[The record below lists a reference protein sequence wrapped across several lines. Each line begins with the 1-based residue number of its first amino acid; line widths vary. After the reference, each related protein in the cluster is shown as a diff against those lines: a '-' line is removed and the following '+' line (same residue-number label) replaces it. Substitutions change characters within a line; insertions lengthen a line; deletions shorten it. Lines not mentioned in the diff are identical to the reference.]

1 MSTPV
6 RYFTDEHVAK
16 AIASGLRKRGIDA
29 LTIAEAGLLGADDED
44 LLAFVREKKLVI
56 VTQDRDFLRIAARER
71 NHPGIVYAPQ
81 GRSIGEIVRMLDLLA
96 QVSDAEGMHGC
107 VEFI

>member
-16 AIASGLRKRGIDA
+16 AVAGGLRKRGIDV

-44 LLAFVREKKLVI
+44 LLAF
-56 VTQDRDFLRIAARER
+56 
-71 NHPGIVYAPQ
+71 G
-81 GRSIGEIVRMLDLLA
+81 
-96 QVSDAEGMHGC
+96 
-107 VEFI
+107 

>member
-16 AIASGLRKRGIDA
+16 AVAGGLRKRGIDV

-44 LLAFVREKKLVI
+44 LLAFGREEKRVV
-56 VTQDRDFLRIAARER
+56 VTQDRDFLRIAAREPD
-71 NHPGIVYAPQ
+71 HSGIAYAPQ
-81 GRSIGEIVRMLDLLA
+81 ERSIGEMVRMLDLLA
-96 QVSDAEGMHGC
+96 QVSHAEGMYGRIEHL
-107 VEFI
+107 